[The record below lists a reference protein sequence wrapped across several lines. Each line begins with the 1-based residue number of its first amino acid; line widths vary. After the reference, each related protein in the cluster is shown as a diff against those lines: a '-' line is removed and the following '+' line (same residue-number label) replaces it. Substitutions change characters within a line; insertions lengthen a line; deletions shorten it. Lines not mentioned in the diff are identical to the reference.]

1 MNNVG
6 SVSRFTPVSAM
17 RVLLFAEQT
26 ARGTS
31 GRLISNDERRLRTQS
46 RKMWRINEQARG
58 EGGGTR
64 DGYAGGR
71 AEKEAQ
77 ILAQIR
83 RETVKF
89 EASDESF
96 YSCIII

>member
-46 RKMWRINEQARG
+46 RKMWRINEHA
-58 EGGGTR
+58 EGAR

-71 AEKEAQ
+71 GKEE
-77 ILAQIR
+77 AQIR
-83 RETVKF
+83 REIGEKPSNSRPPT
-89 EASDESF
+89 SF
-96 YSCIII
+96 